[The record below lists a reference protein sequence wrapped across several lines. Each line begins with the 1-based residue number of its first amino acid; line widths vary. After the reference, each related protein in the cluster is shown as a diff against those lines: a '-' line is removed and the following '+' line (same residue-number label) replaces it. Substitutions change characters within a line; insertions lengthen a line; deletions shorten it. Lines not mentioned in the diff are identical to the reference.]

1 MDFPGATSPARRH
14 KKHAAAL
21 LLLGALVL
29 SGCGTA
35 APSSAPTAGTPSATQ
50 SAGPQS
56 GAPASKSPSASPAKS
71 TTAAGAPAANVPSPA
86 HPARPAPAPAPVTVT
101 VPAIGVQS
109 PLVKLALRQN
119 GSLEVP
125 PDGPGAPAGW
135 YSGSPSPG
143 ETGPAVMLGHVNA
156 TDGGPGVFAN
166 LRGLK
171 PGAAITVRRA
181 DRSTAVFTV
190 TRAAAYSKN
199 SFPTLEV
206 YGNTKGPEL
215 RLITCDGYDPNTGLF
230 NDNYVVYAKLKAKT
244 AG

>member
-1 MDFPGATSPARRH
+1 MDSPNATHPPRRR
-14 KKHAAAL
+14 KNRAAAL
-21 LLLGALVL
+21 LFLGALVL

-50 SAGPQS
+50 SAAS
-56 GAPASKSPSASPAKS
+56 APELPSPAVS
-71 TTAAGAPAANVPSPA
+71 TTAATAPAAKVPSPA
-86 HPARPAPAPAPVTVT
+86 RPAPAPVTVT
-101 VPAIGVQS
+101 VPTIGVQS
-109 PLVKLALRQN
+109 PLVKLGLRKN

-171 PGAAITVRRA
+171 PGTEITVRLA
-181 DRSTAVFTV
+181 DRSTAVFAV

-215 RLITCDGYDPNTGLF
+215 RLITCDGYDPASGLF

>member
-29 SGCGTA
+29 NGCGTA
-35 APSSAPTAGTPSATQ
+35 APSSAPTAGPPSATQ

-86 HPARPAPAPAPVTVT
+86 RPARPAPAPAPVTVT